1 MKLELKE
8 YRVDSE
14 ADIEESGVTKV
25 LAFIT
30 IIANLIGDN
39 NSVEVNIPIQVTS
52 LNSDTGNDMDTQRLT
67 ACENLLNNF

>member
-14 ADIEESGVTKV
+14 ADITENGVAKV

-52 LNSDTGNDMDTQRLT
+52 LNSDTGKDMDAQRLA
-67 ACENLLNNF
+67 ACENLINNF

>member
-14 ADIEESGVTKV
+14 ADIEENGVAKV

-30 IIANLIGDN
+30 IIANLKGDN
-39 NSVEVNIPIQVTS
+39 NNVEVNIPIQVTS
-52 LNSDTGNDMDTQRLT
+52 LNSDTGTDMDIQRQA